1 MVGVGRS
8 DSDGGPAGSTAA
20 ADYAQTNNT
29 AGIIAMLAAMASFA
43 CGDSLMKLS
52 STDLPTGELVWLR
65 ATFMS
70 AAGLTYAVLSGA
82 FRKAWTLLAK
92 PMLLRAIGDAGGALA
107 YQSALARMAFAD
119 LVAINQINPLT
130 VTAASAIFLGERV
143 GWRRWTAAL
152 VGLCGVL
159 LIIRPGT
166 SAFTWWSIVA
176 IVAVLFATLRDVS
189 TKSIDRTVPAVLVMW
204 FSSSAVAL
212 GSLTMLFFE
221 SWIWPQPLVLLQV
234 AGASAFSLTGHLCII
249 TAVRKGELS
258 AVAPFRYSIMIWAL
272 LLGLVIWGQWPDPL
286 AMLGMAIVTGAGIY
300 TFRREMV
307 ARRRARPSFDPSS
320 T

>member
-1 MVGVGRS
+1 
-8 DSDGGPAGSTAA
+8 
-20 ADYAQTNNT
+20 
-29 AGIIAMLAAMASFA
+29 
-43 CGDSLMKLS
+43 
-52 STDLPTGELVWLR
+52 
-65 ATFMS
+65 
-70 AAGLTYAVLSGA
+70 
-82 FRKAWTLLAK
+82 
-92 PMLLRAIGDAGGALA
+92 
-107 YQSALARMAFAD
+107 
-119 LVAINQINPLT
+119 
-130 VTAASAIFLGERV
+130 
-143 GWRRWTAAL
+143 
-152 VGLCGVL
+152 
-159 LIIRPGT
+159 
-166 SAFTWWSIVA
+166 
-176 IVAVLFATLRDVS
+176 
-189 TKSIDRTVPAVLVMW
+189 MW